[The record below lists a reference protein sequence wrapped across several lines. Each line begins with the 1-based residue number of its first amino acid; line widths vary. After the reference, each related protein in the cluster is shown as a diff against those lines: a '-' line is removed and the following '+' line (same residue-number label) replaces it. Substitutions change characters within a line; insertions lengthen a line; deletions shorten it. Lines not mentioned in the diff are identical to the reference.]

1 MSKKV
6 IQLPI
11 DDNLLQNLNDLSK
24 KQHKARAALI
34 REACVG
40 YIAAAEQAELERR
53 YREGY
58 EKIPETADTGAAQ
71 LTILKKIVPEEKW

>member
-11 DDNLLQNLNDLSK
+11 DDELLKNINYLSK

-34 REACVG
+34 REACKN
-40 YIAAAEQAELERR
+40 YIVLTEQAESERL
-53 YREGY
+53 YEQGY
-58 EKIPETADTGAAQ
+58 EKMPETADNGEAQ
-71 LTILKKIVPEEKW
+71 LTMLKKIAPAEKW